1 MQGLG
6 EVLVGRSFA
15 LADTGSLGLGEG
27 LEEVVGIEIAG
38 IGQFNCPCSQRQAL
52 ELCLHTGGLV
62 DGIKQRFGRQSLDPV
77 IAIETGVGDI
87 GPGWLGTQLV
97 EPAGDDGP
105 QQCLEIVVALDKVLG
120 QGVHQCD
127 VGGGIG
133 GTQVVDRLDQATAQQ
148 VTDVAI
154 DNVPG
159 KELVLFS
166 GEPLGEWDT
175 EIQGVLDR
183 FATQRRRLAGGSG
196 LDDHDRL
203 TTEESKLL
211 ASLGAHS
218 LEEGGESVVVALAVF
233 LEGVMM
239 ALGTFEPNAQEELG
253 GRFGQV
259 VGVAVDAEVVGR
271 SGRVD

>member
-183 FATQRRRLAGGSG
+183 LAAQRRRLAGGSG

-239 ALGTFEPNAQEELG
+239 ALGTLEPNAQEELG
-253 GRFGQV
+253 GRFGQI